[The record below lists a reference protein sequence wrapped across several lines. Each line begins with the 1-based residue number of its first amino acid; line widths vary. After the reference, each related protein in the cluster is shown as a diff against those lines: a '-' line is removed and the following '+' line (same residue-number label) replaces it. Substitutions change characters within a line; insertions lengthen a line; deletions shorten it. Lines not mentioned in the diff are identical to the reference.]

1 MRLPQI
7 VRLAFVI
14 CAAFGVDAGQEMEK
28 DEPES
33 ESSIDHLY
41 TEMEVSILKFNECH
55 VDQFKSDRI
64 LG

>member
-14 CAAFGVDAGQEMEK
+14 CAASGVDAGQETEK

-33 ESSIDHLY
+33 KFSIDHLY
-41 TEMEVSILKFNECH
+41 TEMEVSILKIFIMLINSKVTE
-55 VDQFKSDRI
+55 F
-64 LG
+64 